1 MFKTLLQQNLKKF
14 DIRGTVSNLVR
25 KYYEQREQEGKVDG
39 IWQEFRKKSRELEL
53 NVKKQNED
61 LVKGFTKDIQKSYSQ
76 LTPGTI
82 VIFNYV
88 SLKGVNKAYMAV
100 VVGARG
106 GQGVYNNTHKKTK
119 VTNTLMSCFLIDD
132 ATDLNTL
139 AAVVDVLLQ
148 KKLDSLW
155 KSYKPL
161 VKNENIEDD
170 VVRQKANISESGMA
184 ALFPTSEFRTFLVNI
199 GMKTLYKVNFNG

>member
-53 NVKKQNED
+53 NV
-61 LVKGFTKDIQKSYSQ
+61 KSYSQ

>member
-1 MFKTLLQQNLKKF
+1 
-14 DIRGTVSNLVR
+14 
-25 KYYEQREQEGKVDG
+25 
-39 IWQEFRKKSRELEL
+39 
-53 NVKKQNED
+53 
-61 LVKGFTKDIQKSYSQ
+61 
-76 LTPGTI
+76 
-82 VIFNYV
+82 
-88 SLKGVNKAYMAV
+88 
-100 VVGARG
+100 
-106 GQGVYNNTHKKTK
+106 
-119 VTNTLMSCFLIDD
+119 MSCFLIDD

-161 VKNENIEDD
+161 VKNENI
-170 VVRQKANISESGMA
+170 SESGMA